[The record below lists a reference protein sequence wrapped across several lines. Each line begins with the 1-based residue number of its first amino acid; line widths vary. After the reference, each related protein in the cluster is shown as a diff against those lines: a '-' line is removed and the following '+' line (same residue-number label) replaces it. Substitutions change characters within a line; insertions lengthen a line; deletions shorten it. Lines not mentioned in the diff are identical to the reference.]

1 MSYGKETLK
10 GRYNIQKPEKYIGD
24 HKNIIFRSSWELK
37 FMKWCDHNSNVIE
50 WGSEELVIPYRSPV
64 DGKIHRYFVDFY
76 IKVKTPS
83 GIQKYLIEIKPA
95 KFTQEPQ
102 IPQRRTKKFLQEVI
116 TWGVNQAKWKAA
128 NEFCLD
134 HNWKFMI
141 LTEKELGITN
151 K

>member
-1 MSYGKETLK
+1 MSYGKETLR
-10 GRYNIQKPEKYIGD
+10 GRYNIQNPEKYIGD
-24 HKNIIFRSSWELK
+24 PRNIIFRSSWELK
-37 FMKWCDHNSNVIE
+37 FMKWCDQNKAVTE

-64 DGKIHRYFVDFY
+64 DGKVHRYFVDFY

-83 GIQKYLIEIKPA
+83 GVQKYLIEIKPL
-95 KFTQEPQ
+95 KFTKEPQ
-102 IPQRRTKKFLQEVI
+102 IPQRKTKKFLQEVM
-116 TWGVNQAKWKAA
+116 TWGINQAKWKAA

-141 LTEKELGITN
+141 LTENELGITN

>member
-1 MSYGKETLK
+1 MSYGKETLR
-10 GRYNIQKPEKYIGD
+10 GRYNIQNPEKYIGD
-24 HKNIIFRSSWELK
+24 PRNIIFRSSWELK
-37 FMKWCDHNSNVIE
+37 FMKWCDQNKSVTE

-64 DGKIHRYFVDFY
+64 DGKVHRYFVDFY

-83 GIQKYLIEIKPA
+83 GVQKYLIEIKPL
-95 KFTQEPQ
+95 KFTKEPQ
-102 IPQRRTKKFLQEVI
+102 IPQRKTKKFLQEVM
-116 TWGVNQAKWKAA
+116 TWGINQAKWKAA

-141 LTEKELGITN
+141 LTENELGITN

>member
-1 MSYGKETLK
+1 MSYGKESLK
-10 GRYNIQKPEKYIGD
+10 GRYNIQKPEKYVGD
-24 HKNIIFRSSWELK
+24 SKNIIFRSSWELK
-37 FMKWCDHNSNVIE
+37 FMKWCDHNNNVME

-76 IKVKTPS
+76 IKVRTPS
-83 GIQKYLIEIKPA
+83 GIQKYLIEIKPS
-95 KFTQEPQ
+95 KFTREPQ
-102 IPQRRTKKFLQEVI
+102 IPQRKTKKFLQEVV

>member
-1 MSYGKETLK
+1 
-10 GRYNIQKPEKYIGD
+10 
-24 HKNIIFRSSWELK
+24 
-37 FMKWCDHNSNVIE
+37 MKWCDHNNNVIE

-76 IKVKTPS
+76 IKVKTPT

-95 KFTQEPQ
+95 KFTREPQ
-102 IPQRRTKKFLQEVI
+102 VPQRKTKKFLQEVM

>member
-1 MSYGKETLK
+1 MSYGKETLR
-10 GRYNIQKPEKYIGD
+10 GRYNIQNPEKYIGD
-24 HKNIIFRSSWELK
+24 PRNIIFRSSWELK
-37 FMKWCDHNSNVIE
+37 FMKWCDQNKSVTE

-64 DGKIHRYFVDFY
+64 DGKVHRYFVDFY

-83 GIQKYLIEIKPA
+83 GVQKYLIEIKPL
-95 KFTQEPQ
+95 KFTKEPQ
-102 IPQRRTKKFLQEVI
+102 IPQRKTKKFLQEVM

-141 LTEKELGITN
+141 LTENELGITN

>member
-1 MSYGKETLK
+1 MSYGKETLR
-10 GRYNIQKPEKYIGD
+10 GRYNIQNPEKYIGD
-24 HKNIIFRSSWELK
+24 PRNIIFRSSWELK
-37 FMKWCDHNSNVIE
+37 FMKWCDQNKAVTE

-64 DGKIHRYFVDFY
+64 DGKVHRYFVDFY

-83 GIQKYLIEIKPA
+83 GVQKYLIEIKPL
-95 KFTQEPQ
+95 KFTKEPQ
-102 IPQRRTKKFLQEVI
+102 IPQRKTKKFLQEVM

-141 LTEKELGITN
+141 LTENELGITN

>member
-1 MSYGKETLK
+1 MGYGKETLK

-24 HKNIIFRSSWELK
+24 SKNIIFRSSWELK
-37 FMKWCDHNSNVIE
+37 FMKWCDHNTNVIE

-64 DGKIHRYFVDFY
+64 DNRIHRYFVDFY
-76 IKVKTPS
+76 IKVRTPS
-83 GIQKYLIEIKPA
+83 GIQKYLIEIKPS
-95 KFTQEPQ
+95 KFTKEPQ
-102 IPQRRTKKFLQEVI
+102 IPQRKTKKFLQEVM

>member
-1 MSYGKETLK
+1 MGYAKDTLK

-24 HKNIIFRSSWELK
+24 SKNIIFRSSWELK

-50 WGSEELVIPYRSPV
+50 WGSEELVIPYRSPI
-64 DGKIHRYFVDFY
+64 DNRIHRYFVDFY
-76 IKVKTPS
+76 IKVRTTS
-83 GIQKYLIEIKPA
+83 GIQKYLIEIKPS
-95 KFTQEPQ
+95 KFTKEPQ
-102 IPQRRTKKFLQEVI
+102 IPQRKTKKFLQEVMN
-116 TWGVNQAKWKAA
+116 WGINQAKWKAA